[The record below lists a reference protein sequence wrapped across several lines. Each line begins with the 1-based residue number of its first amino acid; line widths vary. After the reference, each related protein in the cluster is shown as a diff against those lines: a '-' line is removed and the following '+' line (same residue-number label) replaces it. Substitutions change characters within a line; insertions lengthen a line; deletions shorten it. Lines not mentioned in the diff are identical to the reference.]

1 MLNLSNNNGSG
12 NSYIR
17 FAPQANAWTNRDGEE
32 IQLKKVVMDLDSV
45 QTGWLLI
52 AAGMRDWQPDE
63 VLGAKSQSPGE
74 GYKRGFVCTMFSR
87 ELGLVDW
94 SANAYGPCKGFTK
107 IYEECF
113 KAASDNGG
121 KLPVI
126 EYVNSTPEKVGK
138 GNTRVPNFKLVSWVA
153 RPAGMNAEDGLEHW
167 AEPEPAPVNV
177 PSRKPMYKNAPA
189 PVMDDEEFF

>member
-45 QTGWLLI
+45 QTGWLMI
-52 AAGMRDWQPDE
+52 GAGVRDWQPDE

-74 GYKRGFVCTMFSR
+74 GYKRGFVVTLYSR

-94 SANAYGPCKGFTK
+94 SANAYGPCKGFEK
-107 IYEECF
+107 IYNECD
-113 KAASDNGG
+113 KAAGDNGG

-126 EYVNSTPEKVGK
+126 EYVNSTAEKVGK

-153 RPAGMNAEDGLEHW
+153 RPAGMNADAGDEFDSP
-167 AEPEPAPVNV
+167 PEREAPAPV
-177 PSRKPMYKNAPA
+177 RKAAKPAPA

>member
-17 FAPQANAWTNRDGEE
+17 FAPQANAWTNRDSEE

-45 QTGWLLI
+45 QTGWLMI
-52 AAGMRDWQPDE
+52 GAGVRDWQPDE
-63 VLGAKSQSPGE
+63 TLGAKSQSPGE
-74 GYKRGFVCTMFSR
+74 GYKRGFVVTLYSK

-94 SANAYGPCKGFTK
+94 SANAYGPCKGVEK
-107 IYEECF
+107 IYSEAA
-113 KAASDNGG
+113 KAAGISDG

-126 EYVNSTPEKVGK
+126 EYVNSTAEKVGK
-138 GNTRVPNFKLVSWVA
+138 GNTRVPNFKLAGWVA
-153 RPAGMNAEDGLEHW
+153 RPAGMNLDGEDFV
-167 AEPEPAPVNV
+167 EPEPAPAPV
-177 PSRKPMYKNAPA
+177 RKASKPAPA

>member
-17 FAPQANAWTNRDGEE
+17 YAPQANAWTNRDGEE

-45 QTGWLLI
+45 QTGWLMI
-52 AAGMRDWQPDE
+52 GAGVRDWQPDE

-74 GYKRGFVCTMFSR
+74 GYKRGFVVTLYSK

-94 SANAYGPCKGFTK
+94 SANAYGPCKGFEK
-107 IYEECF
+107 IYNECD
-113 KAASDNGG
+113 KAAGDNGG

-126 EYVNSTPEKVGK
+126 EYVNSTAEKVGK

-167 AEPEPAPVNV
+167 AEPEPAPAPV
-177 PSRKPMYKNAPA
+177 RKAKPAPA

>member
-17 FAPQANAWTNRDGEE
+17 FAPQANAWTNRDSEE

-45 QTGWLLI
+45 QTGWLMI
-52 AAGMRDWQPDE
+52 GAGVRDWQPDE

-74 GYKRGFVCTMFSR
+74 GYKRGFVVTLYSK

-94 SANAYGPCKGFTK
+94 SANAYGPSKGFEK
-107 IYEECF
+107 IYNECD
-113 KAASDNGG
+113 KAAGDNEG

-153 RPAGMNAEDGLEHW
+153 RPAGMNPDGGDEFDSP
-167 AEPEPAPVNV
+167 PEPAPV
-177 PSRKPMYKNAPA
+177 RKAPKPAPA

>member
-45 QTGWLLI
+45 QTGWLMI

-74 GYKRGFVCTMFSR
+74 GYKRGFVVTLYSK

-94 SANAYGPCKGFTK
+94 SANAYGPCKGFEK
-107 IYEECF
+107 IYNEAD
-113 KAASDNGG
+113 KAASDNFG

-126 EYVNSTPEKVGK
+126 EYVNSTAEKVGK

-153 RPAGMNAEDGLEHW
+153 RPAGMNAEDGLEQW
-167 AEPEPAPVNV
+167 AEPEPAPAPV
-177 PSRKPMYKNAPA
+177 RKAAKPAPA

>member
-45 QTGWLLI
+45 QTGWLMI
-52 AAGMRDWQPDE
+52 GAGVRDWQPDE
-63 VLGAKSQSPGE
+63 TLGAKSQSPGE
-74 GYKRGFVCTMFSR
+74 GYKRGFVVTLYSK

-94 SANAYGPCKGFTK
+94 SANAYGPCKGFEK
-107 IYEECF
+107 IYSEAA
-113 KAASDNGG
+113 KAAGDNGG

-153 RPAGMNAEDGLEHW
+153 RPAGMNAEGGDEF
-167 AEPEPAPVNV
+167 EPEPAPV
-177 PSRKPMYKNAPA
+177 RKAPKPAPA

>member
-45 QTGWLLI
+45 QTGWLMI
-52 AAGMRDWQPDE
+52 GAGVRDWQPDV

-74 GYKRGFVCTMFSR
+74 GYKRGFVVTLYSK

-94 SANAYGPCKGFTK
+94 SANAYGPCKGFEK
-107 IYEECF
+107 IYNEAD
-113 KAASDNGG
+113 KAAGDNGG

-126 EYVNSTPEKVGK
+126 EYVNSTGEKVGK

-153 RPAGMNAEDGLEHW
+153 RPAGMNAEDGLEQW
-167 AEPEPAPVNV
+167 AEPEPAPAPV
-177 PSRKPMYKNAPA
+177 RKAKPAPA

>member
-45 QTGWLLI
+45 QTGWLMI
-52 AAGMRDWQPDE
+52 GAGVRDWQPDE
-63 VLGAKSQSPGE
+63 TLGAKSQSPGE
-74 GYKRGFVCTMFSR
+74 GYKRGFVVTLYSK

-94 SANAYGPCKGFTK
+94 SANAYGPCKGFEK
-107 IYEECF
+107 IYNECE
-113 KAASDNGG
+113 KAAGDNGG

-126 EYVNSTPEKVGK
+126 EYVNSTAEKVGK

-153 RPAGMNAEDGLEHW
+153 RPAGMNAEDGLESF
-167 AEPEPAPVNV
+167 ADVEP
-177 PSRKPMYKNAPA
+177 APA
-189 PVMDDEEFF
+189 PVRKAAKPAPAPAMDDDEFF

>member
-63 VLGAKSQSPGE
+63 TLGAKSQSPGE
-74 GYKRGFVCTMFSR
+74 GYKRGFQVTLFSR
-87 ELGLVDW
+87 EIGLVDW
-94 SANAYGPCKGFTK
+94 SANSYGVCKGFEK
-107 IYEECF
+107 IYNECD
-113 KAASDNGG
+113 KAAGDNGG

-126 EYVNSTPEKVGK
+126 EYVNSTAEKVGK

-153 RPAGMNAEDGLEHW
+153 RPAGMNAEDGLESF
-167 AEPEPAPVNV
+167 AEPEPAPAPV
-177 PSRKPMYKNAPA
+177 RKAKPAPA

>member
-17 FAPQANAWTNRDGEE
+17 FAPQANAWTNRDGDE

-45 QTGWLLI
+45 QTGWLMI
-52 AAGMRDWQPDE
+52 GAGVRDWQPDE
-63 VLGAKSQSPGE
+63 TLGAKSQSPGE
-74 GYKRGFVCTMFSR
+74 GYKRGFVVTLYSK

-94 SANAYGPCKGFTK
+94 SANAYGPCKGFEK
-107 IYEECF
+107 IYNEAD
-113 KAASDNGG
+113 KAAGDNEG

-126 EYVNSTPEKVGK
+126 EYVNSTAEKVGK

-153 RPAGMNAEDGLEHW
+153 RPAGMNAEDGLESF
-167 AEPEPAPVNV
+167 AEPEPTPV
-177 PSRKPMYKNAPA
+177 RKAAKPAPA

>member
-17 FAPQANAWTNRDGEE
+17 FAPQANAWTNRDGDE
-32 IQLKKVVMDLDSV
+32 IQLKKVVMDLNSV

-74 GYKRGFVCTMFSR
+74 GYKRGFQVTLFSK
-87 ELGLVDW
+87 ELSLVDW
-94 SANAYGPCKGFTK
+94 SANSYGVCKGFEK
-107 IYEECF
+107 IYNECE
-113 KAASDNGG
+113 KAAGNNEG

-126 EYVNSTPEKVGK
+126 EYINSTPEKVGK

-153 RPAGMNAEDGLEHW
+153 RPAGMNADAGDEF
-167 AEPEPAPVNV
+167 EPEPAPAPV
-177 PSRKPMYKNAPA
+177 RKAAKPAPA

>member
-1 MLNLSNNNGSG
+1 MLNLSNNSGSG

-17 FAPQANAWTNRDGEE
+17 FAPQANAWTNRDSEE

-63 VLGAKSQSPGE
+63 TLGAKSQSPGE
-74 GYKRGFVCTMFSR
+74 GYKRGFVVTLYSK

-94 SANAYGPCKGFTK
+94 SANAYGPCKGFEK
-107 IYEECF
+107 IYNECE
-113 KAASDNGG
+113 KAVGDKPG

-126 EYVNSTPEKVGK
+126 EYVNSTAEKVGK
-138 GNTRVPNFKLVSWVA
+138 GNTRVPNFKLAGWVA
-153 RPAGMNAEDGLEHW
+153 RPAGMNADAGDDF
-167 AEPEPAPVNV
+167 EPAPAPAPV
-177 PSRKPMYKNAPA
+177 RKAAKPAPA

>member
-1 MLNLSNNNGSG
+1 MLNLSNNNGSV

-45 QTGWLLI
+45 QTGWLMI
-52 AAGMRDWQPDE
+52 GVGVRDWQPDE
-63 VLGAKSQSPGE
+63 ILGAKSQSPGE
-74 GYKRGFVCTMFSR
+74 GYKRGFQVTLYSK
-87 ELGLVDW
+87 ELFLVDW
-94 SANAYGPCKGFTK
+94 SANSYGVCKGFEK
-107 IYEECF
+107 IYNECE
-113 KAASDNGG
+113 KAAGDNAG

-153 RPAGMNAEDGLEHW
+153 RPAGMNAEDGLEQW
-167 AEPEPAPVNV
+167 AEPEPAPAPVRKAAKPV
-177 PSRKPMYKNAPA
+177 PV

>member
-1 MLNLSNNNGSG
+1 MLNLSSNSGSG

-45 QTGWLLI
+45 QTGWLMI
-52 AAGMRDWQPDE
+52 GAGVRDWQPDE

-74 GYKRGFVCTMFSR
+74 GYKRGFVVTLYSK

-94 SANAYGPCKGFTK
+94 SANAYGPCKGFEK
-107 IYEECF
+107 IYNEAE
-113 KAASDNGG
+113 KAAGDNAG

-153 RPAGMNAEDGLEHW
+153 RPAGMNAEGEDFV
-167 AEPEPAPVNV
+167 EPEPTPV
-177 PSRKPMYKNAPA
+177 RKAAKPAPA

>member
-45 QTGWLLI
+45 QTGWLMI

-63 VLGAKSQSPGE
+63 TLGAKSQSPGE
-74 GYKRGFVCTMFSR
+74 GYKRGFQVTLFSK
-87 ELGLVDW
+87 ELSLVDW
-94 SANAYGPCKGFTK
+94 SANSYGVCKGFEK
-107 IYEECF
+107 IYNECE
-113 KAASDNGG
+113 KAAGDNAG

-126 EYVNSTPEKVGK
+126 EYINSTPEKVGK

-153 RPAGMNAEDGLEHW
+153 RPAGMNADAGDEF
-167 AEPEPAPVNV
+167 EPEPAPV
-177 PSRKPMYKNAPA
+177 RKAAKPAPA

>member
-52 AAGMRDWQPDE
+52 GAGIRDWQPDE
-63 VLGAKSQSPGE
+63 TLGAKSQSPGE
-74 GYKRGFVCTMFSR
+74 GYKRGFVVTLYSK

-94 SANAYGPCKGFTK
+94 SANAYGPCKGFEK
-107 IYEECF
+107 IY
-113 KAASDNGG
+113 SDCMKMSGETG

-126 EYVNSTPEKVGK
+126 EYVNSTAEKVGK

-153 RPAGMNAEDGLEHW
+153 RPAGMNADGGDEF
-167 AEPEPAPVNV
+167 EPEPAPLPV
-177 PSRKPMYKNAPA
+177 RKAAKPAPA

>member
-45 QTGWLLI
+45 QTGWLMI

-63 VLGAKSQSPGE
+63 TLGAKSQSPGE
-74 GYKRGFVCTMFSR
+74 GYKRGFVVTLYSK

-94 SANAYGPCKGFTK
+94 SANAYGPCKGFEK
-107 IYEECF
+107 IYSEAA
-113 KAASDNGG
+113 KAAGDNDG

-126 EYVNSTPEKVGK
+126 EYVNSTAEKVGK
-138 GNTRVPNFKLVSWVA
+138 GNTRVPNFKLAGWVA
-153 RPAGMNAEDGLEHW
+153 RPAGMNADAGDEF
-167 AEPEPAPVNV
+167 EPEPAPAPV
-177 PSRKPMYKNAPA
+177 RKASKPAPA
-189 PVMDDEEFF
+189 PVMDDDEEFF

>member
-32 IQLKKVVMDLDSV
+32 IQLKKVVMDLESV
-45 QTGWLLI
+45 QTGWLMI
-52 AAGMRDWQPDE
+52 GAGVRDWQPDE

-74 GYKRGFVCTMFSR
+74 GYKRGFVVTLYSK
-87 ELGLVDW
+87 EIGLVDW
-94 SANAYGPCKGFTK
+94 SANAYGPCKGFEK
-107 IYEECF
+107 IYNECD
-113 KAASDNGG
+113 KAAGDNGG

-126 EYVNSTPEKVGK
+126 EYVNSTAEKVGK

-153 RPAGMNAEDGLEHW
+153 RPAGMNAEDGLDHW
-167 AEPEPAPVNV
+167 AEPEPAPVPV
-177 PSRKPMYKNAPA
+177 RKSKPAPA

>member
-32 IQLKKVVMDLDSV
+32 IQLKKVVMDLDTV
-45 QTGWLLI
+45 QTGWLMI
-52 AAGMRDWQPDE
+52 GAGVRDWQPDE

-74 GYKRGFVCTMFSR
+74 GYKRGFVVTLYSK

-94 SANAYGPCKGFTK
+94 SANAYGPCKGFEK
-107 IYEECF
+107 IYNDCE
-113 KAASDNGG
+113 KSAGDNGG

-126 EYVNSTPEKVGK
+126 EYVNSTAEKVGK

-153 RPAGMNAEDGLEHW
+153 RPAGMNADGGDFV
-167 AEPEPAPVNV
+167 EPEPAPLLV
-177 PSRKPMYKNAPA
+177 RKAKPAPA
-189 PVMDDEEFF
+189 PVMDD

>member
-17 FAPQANAWTNRDGEE
+17 FAPQANAWTNRDSEE

-45 QTGWLLI
+45 QTGWLMI
-52 AAGMRDWQPDE
+52 GAGVRDWQPDE

-74 GYKRGFVCTMFSR
+74 GYKRGFVVTLYSK

-94 SANAYGPCKGFTK
+94 SANAYGPCKGFEK
-107 IYEECF
+107 IYNECD
-113 KAASDNGG
+113 KAAGDNAG

-126 EYVNSTPEKVGK
+126 EYVNSTGEKVGK

-153 RPAGMNAEDGLEHW
+153 RPAGMNADGGDEFDSP
-167 AEPEPAPVNV
+167 PEPAPTPV
-177 PSRKPMYKNAPA
+177 RKAAKPAPA
-189 PVMDDEEFF
+189 PAMDDEEFF

>member
-63 VLGAKSQSPGE
+63 TLGAKSQSPGE
-74 GYKRGFVCTMFSR
+74 GYKRGFQVTLYLK
-87 ELGLVDW
+87 ELSLVDW
-94 SANAYGPCKGFTK
+94 SANSYGVCKGFEK
-107 IYEECF
+107 IYNECE
-113 KAASDNGG
+113 KAAADNAG

-126 EYVNSTPEKVGK
+126 EYINSTPEKVGK

-153 RPAGMNAEDGLEHW
+153 RPAGMNADGDDFV
-167 AEPEPAPVNV
+167 EPEPAPAPV
-177 PSRKPMYKNAPA
+177 RKAAKPAPA

>member
-17 FAPQANAWTNRDGEE
+17 FAPQANAWTNRDGDE

-45 QTGWLLI
+45 QTGWLMI
-52 AAGMRDWQPDE
+52 GAGVRDWQPDE

-74 GYKRGFVCTMFSR
+74 GYKRGFVVTLYSK

-94 SANAYGPCKGFTK
+94 SANAYGPCKGFEK
-107 IYEECF
+107 IYIDAD
-113 KAASDNGG
+113 KAAGDNGG

-126 EYVNSTPEKVGK
+126 EYVNSTAEKVGK
-138 GNTRVPNFKLVSWVA
+138 GNTRVPNFKLAGWVA
-153 RPAGMNAEDGLEHW
+153 RPAGMNADAGDEF
-167 AEPEPAPVNV
+167 EPEPAPAPV
-177 PSRKPMYKNAPA
+177 RKASKPAPA

>member
-45 QTGWLLI
+45 QTGWLMI

-74 GYKRGFVCTMFSR
+74 GYKRGFVVTLYSK

-94 SANAYGPCKGFTK
+94 SANAYGPCKGFEK
-107 IYEECF
+107 IY
-113 KAASDNGG
+113 SDCMKMSGETG

-126 EYVNSTPEKVGK
+126 EYVNSTAEKVGK

-153 RPAGMNAEDGLEHW
+153 RPAGMNAEDGLEQW
-167 AEPEPAPVNV
+167 AEPAPAPV
-177 PSRKPMYKNAPA
+177 RKAAKPAPA

>member
-1 MLNLSNNNGSG
+1 MLNLSNNSGSG

-17 FAPQANAWTNRDGEE
+17 FAPQANAWTNRDGDE

-45 QTGWLLI
+45 QTGWLMI
-52 AAGMRDWQPDE
+52 GAGVRDWQPDE

-74 GYKRGFVCTMFSR
+74 GYKRGFVVTLYSK

-94 SANAYGPCKGFTK
+94 SANAYGPCKGFDK
-107 IYEECF
+107 IYNEAD
-113 KAASDNGG
+113 KAASDNEG

-126 EYVNSTPEKVGK
+126 EYVNSTAEKVGK

-153 RPAGMNAEDGLEHW
+153 RPAGMNADGGDEFDSP
-167 AEPEPAPVNV
+167 PEPAPVPV
-177 PSRKPMYKNAPA
+177 RKAKPAPA

>member
-45 QTGWLLI
+45 QTGWLMI
-52 AAGMRDWQPDE
+52 GAGVRDWQPDD

-74 GYKRGFVCTMFSR
+74 GYKRGFVVTLYSK

-94 SANAYGPCKGFTK
+94 SANAYGPCKGFEK
-107 IYEECF
+107 IYSEAA
-113 KAASDNGG
+113 KAAGISDG

-126 EYVNSTPEKVGK
+126 EYVNSTAEKVGK
-138 GNTRVPNFKLVSWVA
+138 GNTRVPNFKLAGWVA
-153 RPAGMNAEDGLEHW
+153 RPAGMNPDGGDEF
-167 AEPEPAPVNV
+167 EPEPAPAPV
-177 PSRKPMYKNAPA
+177 RKAAKPAPA

>member
-45 QTGWLLI
+45 QTGWLMI
-52 AAGMRDWQPDE
+52 GAGVRDWQPDE

-74 GYKRGFVCTMFSR
+74 GYKRGFVVTLYSK

-94 SANAYGPCKGFTK
+94 SANAYGPCKGFEK
-107 IYEECF
+107 IYNEAD
-113 KAASDNGG
+113 KAAGDNGG

-126 EYVNSTPEKVGK
+126 EYVNSTAEKVGK

-153 RPAGMNAEDGLEHW
+153 RPVGMNAEDGLEYW
-167 AEPEPAPVNV
+167 AEPEPTPAPI
-177 PSRKPMYKNAPA
+177 RKGKPAPA

>member
-45 QTGWLLI
+45 QTGWLMI
-52 AAGMRDWQPDE
+52 GAGVRDWQPDE

-74 GYKRGFVCTMFSR
+74 GYKRGFVVTLYSK

-94 SANAYGPCKGFTK
+94 SANAYGPCKGFEK
-107 IYEECF
+107 IYTD
-113 KAASDNGG
+113 AAKVADENDG

-126 EYVNSTPEKVGK
+126 EYVNSTAEKVGK
-138 GNTRVPNFKLVSWVA
+138 GNTRVPNFRLVSWVA
-153 RPAGMNAEDGLEHW
+153 RPAGMSADGDDF
-167 AEPEPAPVNV
+167 EPEPAPAPV
-177 PSRKPMYKNAPA
+177 RKASKPAPA

>member
-32 IQLKKVVMDLDSV
+32 IQLKKVVMDLESV
-45 QTGWLLI
+45 QTGWLMI
-52 AAGMRDWQPDE
+52 GAGVRDWQPDE

-74 GYKRGFVCTMFSR
+74 GYKRGFVVTLYSK

-94 SANAYGPCKGFTK
+94 SANAYGPCKGFEK
-107 IYEECF
+107 IYNECE
-113 KAASDNGG
+113 KAAGDNGG

-126 EYVNSTPEKVGK
+126 EYVNSTAEKVGK

-153 RPAGMNAEDGLEHW
+153 RPAGMNADGGDEF
-167 AEPEPAPVNV
+167 EPEPAPV
-177 PSRKPMYKNAPA
+177 RKAAKPAPA

>member
-45 QTGWLLI
+45 QTGWLMI
-52 AAGMRDWQPDE
+52 GAGVRDWQPDE
-63 VLGAKSQSPGE
+63 VLGAKSQSFGE
-74 GYKRGFVCTMFSR
+74 GYKRGFVVTLYSK

-94 SANAYGPCKGFTK
+94 SANAYGPCKGFEK
-107 IYEECF
+107 IYSEAA
-113 KAASDNGG
+113 KAVDDNYG

-126 EYVNSTPEKVGK
+126 EYVNSTAEKVGK
-138 GNTRVPNFKLVSWVA
+138 GNTRVPNFKLAGWVA
-153 RPAGMNAEDGLEHW
+153 RPAGMNADGDEFV
-167 AEPEPAPVNV
+167 EPEPAPAPV
-177 PSRKPMYKNAPA
+177 RKAKPAPA

>member
-45 QTGWLLI
+45 QTGWLMI
-52 AAGMRDWQPDE
+52 GAGVRDWQPDE
-63 VLGAKSQSPGE
+63 TLGAKSQSPGE
-74 GYKRGFVCTMFSR
+74 GYKRGFVVTLYSK

-94 SANAYGPCKGFTK
+94 SANAYGPCKGFEK
-107 IYEECF
+107 IYNECD
-113 KAASDNGG
+113 KAAGDNGG

-126 EYVNSTPEKVGK
+126 EYVNSTAEKVGK

-153 RPAGMNAEDGLEHW
+153 RPAGMNADGGDEF
-167 AEPEPAPVNV
+167 EPEPAPAPV
-177 PSRKPMYKNAPA
+177 RKASKPAPA

>member
-1 MLNLSNNNGSG
+1 MLNLSSNSGSG

-45 QTGWLLI
+45 QTGWLMI
-52 AAGMRDWQPDE
+52 GAGVRDWQPDE
-63 VLGAKSQSPGE
+63 TLGAKSQSPGE
-74 GYKRGFVCTMFSR
+74 GYKRGFVVTLYSK

-94 SANAYGPCKGFTK
+94 SANAYGPCKGFEK
-107 IYEECF
+107 IYNEAD
-113 KAASDNGG
+113 KAAGDNGG

-126 EYVNSTPEKVGK
+126 EYVNSTAEKVGK

-167 AEPEPAPVNV
+167 AEPEPAPAPV
-177 PSRKPMYKNAPA
+177 RKAAKPAPA

>member
-17 FAPQANAWTNRDGEE
+17 FAPQANAWTNRDGDE

-45 QTGWLLI
+45 QTGWLMI
-52 AAGMRDWQPDE
+52 GAGVRDWQPDE

-74 GYKRGFVCTMFSR
+74 GYKRGFVVTLYSK

-94 SANAYGPCKGFTK
+94 SANAYGPCKGFEK
-107 IYEECF
+107 IYNEAD
-113 KAASDNGG
+113 KAAGDNGG

-126 EYVNSTPEKVGK
+126 EYVNSTAEKVGK

-153 RPAGMNAEDGLEHW
+153 RPAGMNAEDGLEQW
-167 AEPEPAPVNV
+167 AEPEPAPAPV
-177 PSRKPMYKNAPA
+177 RKAKPAPA

>member
-32 IQLKKVVMDLDSV
+32 IQLKKVVMDLYSV
-45 QTGWLLI
+45 QTGWLMI
-52 AAGMRDWQPDE
+52 GAGVRDWQPDE
-63 VLGAKSQSPGE
+63 TLGAKSQSPGE
-74 GYKRGFVCTMFSR
+74 GYKRGFVVTLYSK

-94 SANAYGPCKGFTK
+94 SANAYGPCKGFEK
-107 IYEECF
+107 IYNECE
-113 KAASDNGG
+113 KAVGDNPG

-126 EYVNSTPEKVGK
+126 EYVNSTAEKVGK

-153 RPAGMNAEDGLEHW
+153 RPLGMDADGGEFV
-167 AEPEPAPVNV
+167 EPEPAPAPV
-177 PSRKPMYKNAPA
+177 RKAAKPAPA

>member
-45 QTGWLLI
+45 QTGWLMI
-52 AAGMRDWQPDE
+52 GAGVRDWQPDE
-63 VLGAKSQSPGE
+63 TLGAKSQSPGE
-74 GYKRGFVCTMFSR
+74 GYKRGFQVTLYSK
-87 ELGLVDW
+87 ELSLVDW
-94 SANAYGPCKGFTK
+94 SANSYGVCKGFEK
-107 IYEECF
+107 IYNECE
-113 KAASDNGG
+113 KAAGDNVG

-126 EYVNSTPEKVGK
+126 EYVNSTAEKVGK

-153 RPAGMNAEDGLEHW
+153 RPAGMIAEDGLEHW
-167 AEPEPAPVNV
+167 AEPEPAPVPV
-177 PSRKPMYKNAPA
+177 RKAKPAPA